1 VTDDTARDLINKL
14 DQLLNE
20 QTKTNAILETIA
32 ALLDEQVHRPP
43 KPPKAPGPFLEGVA

>member
-1 VTDDTARDLINKL
+1 MTEDTARDLVSKL

-32 ALLDEQVHRPP
+32 ALLDEQVR
-43 KPPKAPGPFLEGVA
+43 KPPKSPKTPGPFLEGFT